1 MTSTGFEASPAWSW
15 PKDIPPTFA
24 EPTTSANSPPHT
36 ANEGVDPSAGP
47 GEARG
52 SSPRRQPKPEKH
64 WPPRTCRICLE
75 TVLPTFHPPTESIPS
90 MLRPSPSVTY
100 ESSSPELGKLLRPCK
115 CKGSSKYVH
124 EGCLQAWRHAD
135 PEYGQ
140 RNYWHCPTCGFQYRL
155 ERLKWGR
162 WISSTATQIILT
174 TSILFTTVF
183 LAGFAGDFIINLYL
197 DPYFFISTRPWAE
210 FGAKFEPIVLDDDAP
225 PSWTEHFLK
234 GFASVGL
241 LGFGRVLF
249 ALSPWQWWNLRGSG
263 IISSGGGGRSGNSG
277 RDRMASINW
286 IVVLIGVGT
295 FLWAVYKGVRAWSR
309 RTLEKAGEK
318 VMDVPGDGDDDGEDE
333 QDTEQDFH
341 APLS

>member
-1 MTSTGFEASPAWSW
+1 MTSTGFEPSPAWSW
-15 PKDIPPTFA
+15 PKDIPPTSP
-24 EPTTSANSPPHT
+24 EPTTTSASPPPRT
-36 ANEGVDPSAGP
+36 DDEGIGQSAGP

-52 SSPRRQPKPEKH
+52 SSPRRQPKPGKH

-135 PEYGQ
+135 PEYGR

-162 WISSTATQIILT
+162 WISSTATQIVLT
-174 TSILFTTVF
+174 TSILFATVF

-249 ALSPWQWWNLRGSG
+249 ALSPWQWWNLRSSG
-263 IISSGGGGRSGNSG
+263 IISGGGGGRSGNSG

-318 VMDVPGDGDDDGEDE
+318 VMDVPGDGDADEDE
-333 QDTEQDFH
+333 QDTEQESQ
-341 APLS
+341 APPS